1 MRIKVLKLEQNGKPL
16 YVTAMRA
23 GDLLG
28 QTKVDSW
35 SSSNT
40 DGYQR
45 PLSQRRIGELAWYL
59 MESKEGLF
67 PTSVLVSVRSKV
79 DFTEEARLDGIALG
93 SLDVPDGEPLWVIDG
108 QHRLAGIQGAID
120 RGAQDF
126 SDYQMPVVIFVN
138 PDRHDEI
145 RYFYV
150 VNSRAKNVPTDI
162 ADRILQRTR
171 KEKGDEWLRET
182 ESPQEGKAEKAIL
195 QARATDVVDHL
206 MANCPVWKDMIEIPG
221 DKKPSPQAVR
231 QHTIVSSLLEGPFK
245 DPTLV
250 RFETEEVGKL
260 LHTYWCALQEA
271 FPEAFEEPAKYSI
284 QKTPGLY
291 GLHMVF
297 PDVFER
303 CRETRDYSQAKM
315 VDLLR
320 NTDLDSQFWH
330 KDEEVGNLRTFGTGM
345 KSLRLLAAHIRS
357 QLPKLVL
364 AGM

>member
-1 MRIKVLKLEQNGKPL
+1 MRIKVLKLEQKGKPL

-28 QTKVDSW
+28 QIQVEGW

-59 MESKEGLF
+59 METEEGLF
-67 PTSVLVSVRSKV
+67 PTSVLLSVRSKV
-79 DFTEEARLDGIALG
+79 EFTEEARLDGIALG

-108 QHRLAGIQGAID
+108 QHRLAGIKGAIE
-120 RGAQDF
+120 RGAQEM
-126 SDYQMPVVIFVN
+126 SDYQVPVVIIVN

-145 RYFYV
+145 RYFYL

-171 KEKGDEWLRET
+171 KEKGDEWLREM
-182 ESPQEGKAEKAIL
+182 ESPQERKAEKAIL

-206 MANCPVWKDMIEIPG
+206 MAKCPAWKDMVEVPG
-221 DKKPSPQAVR
+221 EVKPSPRAVR

-245 DPTLV
+245 DPTLI
-250 RFETEEVGKL
+250 RFDTQEVGKL
-260 LHTYWCALQEA
+260 LATYWCALQEV
-271 FPEAFEEPAKYSI
+271 FPEAFEQPDQYSI
-284 QKTPGLY
+284 QRTPGLY

-315 VDLLR
+315 VELLR
-320 NTDLDSQFWH
+320 NTGLGSSFWH
-330 KDEEVGNLRTFGTGM
+330 TDPDIGDIRTLGTGM
-345 KSLRLLAAHIRS
+345 KSLRLLASYMRGE
-357 QLPKLVL
+357 LPKLVL